1 MNGHRGLL
9 LAVMASALFGAT
21 CGVVGSLVIG
31 HVLWRHGPHMGPWG
45 PPPFE
50 HHGSH
55 GGPPLDRLARDLQ
68 LTDTQRD
75 HIQAAIERTRL
86 EGRAVRESLRAR
98 IERELT
104 PEQRERF
111 RALAPPIPGRHPER
125 GSWPRPDR
133 AEPGEEGEE
142 HP

>member
-1 MNGHRGLL
+1 VNGQRGLL
-9 LAVMASALFGAT
+9 IAVMASALFGAA
-21 CGVVGSLVIG
+21 CGVVGGLALEHTWWG
-31 HVLWRHGPHMGPWG
+31 HGHAGPWG

-50 HHGSH
+50 HRGPHA
-55 GGPPLDRLARDLQ
+55 GPPLDRLARDLQ
-68 LTDTQRD
+68 LTDTQRA
-75 HIQAAIERTRL
+75 HIQAAIDRTRL

-111 RALAPPIPGRHPER
+111 RALAPPIPGRHSER

-133 AEPGEEGEE
+133 AAPGEEGDD

>member
-1 MNGHRGLL
+1 VNGHRGLL
-9 LAVMASALFGAT
+9 LAVMASALFGVT
-21 CGVVGSLVIG
+21 CGLIGGLVIER
-31 HVLWRHGPHMGPWG
+31 VLLRHGPHGPWG
-45 PPPFE
+45 PLPFE
-50 HHGSH
+50 HHGPH
-55 GGPPLDRLARDLQ
+55 TGPPLDRLTRDLQ

-111 RALAPPIPGRHPER
+111 KALAPPNPGRHSER

-133 AEPGEEGEE
+133 AAPGEEGED

>member
-1 MNGHRGLL
+1 VNSHRTLV
-9 LAVMASALFGAT
+9 LAVMAAALFGAA
-21 CGVVGSLVIG
+21 CGVMGSLVIE
-31 HVLWRHGPHMGPWG
+31 HVLWGHGHPGPWG

-50 HHGSH
+50 HHGPH
-55 GGPPLDRLARDLQ
+55 GGPPLDRLTRDLQ
-68 LTDTQRD
+68 LTDIQRD

-86 EGRAVRESLRAR
+86 EGRAVRESLRTR

-111 RALAPPIPGRHPER
+111 RALAPPIPGRHSER

-133 AEPGEEGEE
+133 AEPGEEGED
-142 HP
+142 HR